1 MRVLNTG
8 VVLMAVALLAL
19 AGGAVADEVTFTFVP
34 PDGWQVDSVSVRGG
48 FNDWGETP
56 MEQGDDGTWSA
67 VVELEPG
74 EYEYKF
80 FVNGEWPQDMEIW
93 LDGFPVDETADGYNE
108 DGHGGQNAIRVV
120 GGAGGAPATVEET
133 FPTAPELSDGFARI
147 HYHRP
152 KGGYGG
158 WGLHVWGDTNESVE
172 WTSPLPPAGRDDYGL
187 YWDLG
192 LKDGAESV
200 GFIVHNGDTKDPGP
214 DMWLTPA
221 EHGREVWLVSGRTD
235 FGSEPPDI
243 ASLALGDL
251 SRARACWVSAA
262 TVAMTVRKAEGN
274 VYRLHSSADATL
286 ELTAEGVIGGE
297 DVALSLDSAGLSGAI
312 MAKFPHLKG
321 YAALAIDEADL
332 KRVAALLKGQLAVSV
347 TDADGKLRDATGVQI
362 PGVLDDLFAYN
373 GPLGVTWDGGVPTVT
388 VWAPTAR
395 VVTLH
400 LFDGPGDPEP
410 SAVVPMSET
419 KGVWSAGGSPD
430 WKNKFYVYEV
440 EVFMPQTG
448 AVEKNIATDPYSRGL
463 SMDSRRSHSIDLE
476 DPDLTPEGWD
486 GFSKPALEAPEDIVL
501 YELHVRDFS
510 ASDPTCPSEFVGTY
524 KAFTVDSNGTRHL
537 EALAE
542 AGLTHV
548 HLLPAFDIASVNEDR
563 ATWLT
568 PGDLSQFPADS
579 DRQQQAVSG
588 INGQDPYNWGY
599 DPYHYGVPEGSYSTD
614 PDGSKRV
621 LEFRE
626 MVQSLSGMGLRVI
639 MDVVY
644 NHTHASGVADKSVL
658 DKVVPGYYHRLN
670 RDGFVETSTCCQN
683 TATEHYMMERLMV
696 DDLVHWATDY
706 RVDGFR
712 FDLMGHHM
720 VANMEGARDALHAL
734 RPETDGV
741 DGDALYLYG
750 EGWDFGEVQ
759 GGKRGVN
766 ATQHNMAGTGIG
778 SFNDR
783 IRDAIRGG
791 SAFSDRREQGFATG
805 MFLDP
810 NGFNQGTGPD
820 RGTLL
825 TQMDRIRIGMAG
837 NLAAYRFIDHTGRE
851 MRGGMFE
858 SVGFTA
864 DPAEAVNYCSA
875 HDNETFFDKIQ
886 YSAAPSATL
895 DDRVRMQKIGLSI
908 VALGQGIPFFHAGS
922 DMLRSKSM
930 EADSYNAGDWFNR
943 LDWSYQSNNYAV
955 GLPSA
960 EKNYDRWNIIRPLL
974 AREDIRPGR
983 DEILATVHHFR
994 EMLRIRKSSPL
1005 FRLRTAQDVMA
1016 RVRFLNTGP
1025 DQVPGLIVMEIKDE
1039 LDGMRPIDPAN
1050 RRIVVLVNATKG
1062 TIAFDNDAVKGGQFE
1077 LHPVQVASRD
1087 ERVKQASF
1095 DAQRGTFSI
1104 PARTTAV
1111 FVERG

>member
-1 MRVLNTG
+1 
-8 VVLMAVALLAL
+8 
-19 AGGAVADEVTFTFVP
+19 
-34 PDGWQVDSVSVRGG
+34 
-48 FNDWGETP
+48 
-56 MEQGDDGTWSA
+56 
-67 VVELEPG
+67 
-74 EYEYKF
+74 
-80 FVNGEWPQDMEIW
+80 
-93 LDGFPVDETADGYNE
+93 
-108 DGHGGQNAIRVV
+108 
-120 GGAGGAPATVEET
+120 
-133 FPTAPELSDGFARI
+133 
-147 HYHRP
+147 
-152 KGGYGG
+152 
-158 WGLHVWGDTNESVE
+158 
-172 WTSPLPPAGRDDYGL
+172 
-187 YWDLG
+187 
-192 LKDGAESV
+192 
-200 GFIVHNGDTKDPGP
+200 
-214 DMWLTPA
+214 
-221 EHGREVWLVSGRTD
+221 
-235 FGSEPPDI
+235 
-243 ASLALGDL
+243 
-251 SRARACWVSAA
+251 
-262 TVAMTVRKAEGN
+262 
-274 VYRLHSSADATL
+274 
-286 ELTAEGVIGGE
+286 
-297 DVALSLDSAGLSGAI
+297 
-312 MAKFPHLKG
+312 
-321 YAALAIDEADL
+321 
-332 KRVAALLKGQLAVSV
+332 
-347 TDADGKLRDATGVQI
+347 
-362 PGVLDDLFAYN
+362 
-373 GPLGVTWDGGVPTVT
+373 
-388 VWAPTAR
+388 
-395 VVTLH
+395 
-400 LFDGPGDPEP
+400 
-410 SAVVPMSET
+410 
-419 KGVWSAGGSPD
+419 
-430 WKNKFYVYEV
+430 
-440 EVFMPQTG
+440 
-448 AVEKNIATDPYSRGL
+448 
-463 SMDSRRSHSIDLE
+463 
-476 DPDLTPEGWD
+476 
-486 GFSKPALEAPEDIVL
+486 
-501 YELHVRDFS
+501 
-510 ASDPTCPSEFVGTY
+510 
-524 KAFTVDSNGTRHL
+524 
-537 EALAE
+537 
-542 AGLTHV
+542 
-548 HLLPAFDIASVNEDR
+548 
-563 ATWLT
+563 
-568 PGDLSQFPADS
+568 
-579 DRQQQAVSG
+579 
-588 INGQDPYNWGY
+588 
-599 DPYHYGVPEGSYSTD
+599 VPEGSYSTD

-621 LEFRE
+621 IEFRE
-626 MVQSLSGMGLRVI
+626 MVKSLSGMGLRVI

-706 RVDGFR
+706 KVDGFR

-720 VANMEGARDALHAL
+720 VANMERARDALHAL

-858 SVGFTA
+858 SVGFAA

-886 YSAAPSATL
+886 YSASPSSTL

-930 EADSYNAGDWFNR
+930 EADSYNAGDWFNV

-960 EKNYDRWNIIRPLL
+960 EKNYDRWSIIRPLL

-1005 FRLRTAQDVMA
+1005 FRLRTAEDVMA

-1050 RRIVVLVNATKG
+1050 RRIVVFINATKG

-1077 LHPVQVASRD
+1077 LHPVQVASHD
-1087 ERVKQASF
+1087 ERVKQARF
-1095 DAQRGTFSI
+1095 DVQKGKFSI
-1104 PARTTAV
+1104 PARTTVV